1 MNVTNSFLLRSLKP
15 HKGERIRLLLI
26 ETTRAVATIA
36 AAGAGAYAMDG
47 VFLAHKGR
55 METAPVL
62 LVLFLLM
69 ILPPL
74 LTPVR
79 ERISQRLST
88 ALRTET
94 RAQLHAQMLTGK
106 AEAAEV
112 RRRILPL
119 AREETDALDLWFSR
133 VLPVLLA
140 IVTKMPIALIAAAI
154 ADPVTGLFMFVTM
167 PIAPFLLYLIGRVTR
182 VASEAQWKR
191 MESLAARFGELLRTL
206 PALKIFRQAEAQRKT
221 VEVLSETFSAS
232 ALRVLQLSFISA
244 FALEL
249 ITTLAIAIIA
259 VSIGFR
265 LLYGQMDFRV
275 AFFVLLV
282 TPEFY
287 QPLRQAG
294 TAFHSA
300 MTAWT
305 AESNLRAVLSKERMP
320 YAIEYPNLPP
330 DMQPALLEAHGLS
343 FHYPNSRTYLFRD
356 FNLKLE
362 PGVTIVKGPS
372 GCGKSTLIRLL
383 AGLLQPC
390 EGQVTVGTSPLSA
403 LSMEAGSFPISY
415 VPQEPHLF
423 AGTLAENVTLF
434 HAADE
439 ADVEIAIRH
448 AALGKWLDSLP
459 HGLAARLGEGG
470 QTLSQGQ
477 RKRLGIARALL
488 QNRPIVLL
496 DEPTAG
502 LDAVTQETVR
512 DTLFALCTGRTA
524 LVVSHDEAICAMA
537 NRVIDWEVIA

>member
-74 LTPVR
+74 LTPMR

-206 PALKIFRQAEAQRKT
+206 PALKIFRQAEAQREA
-221 VEVLSETFSAS
+221 VEVLSENFSAS

-305 AESNLRAVLSKERMP
+305 AESNLRAVLSKGRMP

-362 PGVTIVKGPS
+362 
-372 GCGKSTLIRLL
+372 
-383 AGLLQPC
+383 GLLQPC

-434 HAADE
+434 HATDE

-512 DTLFALCTGRTA
+512 DTLFPLCTGRTA